1 MTDAVAGVVSIA
13 TMAGLGGEDFNV
25 GTGRGQ
31 RLRDLAELLWEHF
44 PTWKRKAA
52 GGEDY
57 LGMGDKA
64 TYCVVDISKARR
76 AFGLRSRF
84 NLTRAAEDYFEIL
97 DDSNNG
103 SKSRAPEF

>member
-1 MTDAVAGVVSIA
+1 
-13 TMAGLGGEDFNV
+13 MAGLGGEDFNV
-25 GTGRGQ
+25 GTGWER

-44 PTWKRKAA
+44 PTSKRKAA